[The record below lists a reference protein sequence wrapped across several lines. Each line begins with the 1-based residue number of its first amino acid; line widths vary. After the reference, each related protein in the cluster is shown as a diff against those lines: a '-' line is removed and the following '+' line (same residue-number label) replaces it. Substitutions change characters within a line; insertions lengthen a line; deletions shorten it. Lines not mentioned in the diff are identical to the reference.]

1 MYTIAMNPANERPT
15 VRGRGA
21 TVQPDNP
28 YLTTQRV
35 DDFEQVAED
44 EEFLASLGRPPTEYL
59 DDNSRTIVATNDS
72 PDVGFN
78 YSINPYR
85 GCAHG
90 CSYCFARPGHEYL
103 GFSAGL
109 DFETKIMVKR
119 RAPQLFREFLA
130 RPRWQPETIMI
141 SGVTDC
147 YQPIERELRLTRGCL
162 EVAAECRQPISMITK
177 NALVTRDL
185 DLLKELA
192 AHHAVRVALS
202 ITTLDQSLA
211 RVMEPRTSAPAAR
224 LRAIAEL
231 SAAGIETTVMVAP
244 IIPGLNDSETP
255 AILKASREAGARHAG
270 YVLLRLPSTVR
281 PVFLDWLRRHRP
293 NHAAKVES
301 FVRST
306 RGGQLYNYKWS
317 ERQRG
322 KGEMAA
328 QIQRTFEVFAKRY
341 GLEGESTP
349 LNRDAFRPPKPTA
362 GQLSL
367 F

>member
-1 MYTIAMNPANERPT
+1 MDAPEHRPT

-21 TVQPDNP
+21 SVQPYNP
-28 YLTTQRV
+28 YLSTQRV
-35 DDFEQVAED
+35 DDLEHVAED
-44 EEFLASLGRPPTEYL
+44 AGYLESLGRPTTVYL
-59 DDNSRTIVATNDS
+59 DDDSQTIVATNDS

-78 YSINPYR
+78 FSINPYR

-119 RAPQLFREFLA
+119 RAPELFREFLA
-130 RPRWQPETIMI
+130 RPRWQPERIMI

-162 EVAAECRQPISMITK
+162 EVAAECRQPICMITK
-177 NALVTRDL
+177 NALVTRDV

-202 ITTLDQSLA
+202 ITTLDQALT

-224 LRAIAEL
+224 LRAMAEL
-231 SAAGIETTVMVAP
+231 SAAGIETMVMVAP
-244 IIPGLNDSETP
+244 VIPGLNDSEMP
-255 AILKASREAGARHAG
+255 AVLKAAREAGAKGAG

-281 PVFLDWLRRHRP
+281 DVFLDWLHRHRP

-306 RGGQLYNYKWS
+306 RGGQLYNSKWR

-322 KGEMAA
+322 KGVIAEH
-328 QIQRTFEVFAKRY
+328 IERTFRVFAKRY
-341 GLEGESTP
+341 GLDGDLEP
-349 LNRDAFRPPKPTA
+349 LNCDAFRPPKPTS